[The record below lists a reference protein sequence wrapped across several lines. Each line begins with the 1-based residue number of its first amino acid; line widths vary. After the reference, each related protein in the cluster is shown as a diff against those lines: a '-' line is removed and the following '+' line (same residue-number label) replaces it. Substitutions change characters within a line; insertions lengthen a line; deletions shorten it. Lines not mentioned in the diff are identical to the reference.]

1 MTLESR
7 EEIKAVVNKFVN
19 TLHPNKVYLFG
30 SFARGTENENSDFDF
45 YIVMDKNYQV
55 SNNTTANA
63 YMSLKGIK
71 RRPVDIIIN
80 NESKFK
86 ERAEIIN
93 TLEHTVKQEGVLV
106 YERTN
111 KTIPFPKVKSR
122 RWWN

>member
-30 SFARGTENENSDFDF
+30 SFARGTENEDSDFDF
-45 YIVMDKNYQV
+45 YIIMDKNYQV

-80 NESKFK
+80 NESKFE
-86 ERAEIIN
+86 ERVEIIN
-93 TLEHTVKQEGVLV
+93 TLEHTVKQERVLV
-106 YERTN
+106 YDSALFTN
-111 KTIPFPKVKSR
+111 LENYEVR
-122 RWWN
+122 

>member
-1 MTLESR
+1 MMKLIKEHNNQKEIMTLESR
-7 EEIKAVVNKFVN
+7 EEIKAVVNKFVD

-30 SFARGTENENSDFDF
+30 SFARGTENEESDYDF
-45 YIVMDKNYQV
+45 YIIMDKNFPV

-80 NESKFK
+80 NENKFQ

-93 TLEHTVKQEGVLV
+93 TLEHTVKQEGILI
-106 YERTN
+106 YE
-111 KTIPFPKVKSR
+111 K
-122 RWWN
+122 